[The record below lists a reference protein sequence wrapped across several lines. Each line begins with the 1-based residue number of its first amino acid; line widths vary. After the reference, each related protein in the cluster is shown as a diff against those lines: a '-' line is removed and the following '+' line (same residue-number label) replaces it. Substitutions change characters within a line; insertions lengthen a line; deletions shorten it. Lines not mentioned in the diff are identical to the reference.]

1 MAVTWRAD
9 GMFMFT
15 VSADAPGLLNRTTT
29 MKYIKSTL
37 CTVFATIA
45 GLTACGG
52 ESTVGSTEAA
62 PAINTVTKTVV
73 DAGLVYPYGMT
84 VYHDAS
90 GIESVAVG
98 NTIAG
103 VISSPGGIDG
113 TWICTNGLEKPQ
125 LGEVYR
131 YQFTDKIS
139 KVYAKTY
146 PGFIERSTFF
156 KRPNGVID
164 LYFVENR
171 DGHILRIDESTI
183 ALSQRPIVD
192 QWISTGG
199 ARPYDVKVAD
209 MGGGSGLPDIV
220 YSTYSSNQLVMQRAT
235 DGQLQV
241 LADKMSEN
249 RTVELFTFSG
259 DSYPSVITTGAGALK
274 TNDPNTGWVSVVR
287 NSGGYDFTEHRF
299 DLRGAAYAR
308 LAALNSHRPD
318 ELHLIVSHG
327 MRDQIQD
334 SGEHGLSIYQYF
346 ADTNTISKVSEIQLP
361 YAYRF
366 DLQDLNGNGIQDIVI
381 GGHDGSGVLTVL
393 LSRSGITPTYD
404 VIPIDQGL
412 VAINDVKFGLTKS
425 GVATLYLV
433 ADNGNGC
440 PRKLGGSRLV
450 RYQFA
455 LPVTAE
461 ALQGTKI

>member
-1 MAVTWRAD
+1 
-9 GMFMFT
+9 
-15 VSADAPGLLNRTTT
+15 
-29 MKYIKSTL
+29 MKKLPLTL
-37 CTVFATIA
+37 CLLIATLT
-45 GLTACGG
+45 GLVGCGG
-52 ESTVGSTEAA
+52 GQSISSTSSKTARSA
-62 PAINTVTKTVV
+62 VTKTVV
-73 DAGLVYPYGMT
+73 DASLVYPYGIT
-84 VYHDAS
+84 VYQDRS
-90 GIESVAVG
+90 GIENVILG
-98 NTIAG
+98 NTVAG
-103 VISSPGGIDG
+103 VISSPVGIDG
-113 TWICTNGLEKPQ
+113 TWVCTSGLENPDY
-125 LGEVYR
+125 GELYNYSFADIPSKRYIKSYR
-131 YQFTDKIS
+131 
-139 KVYAKTY
+139 
-146 PGFIERSTFF
+146 GFIERGTSYT
-156 KRPNGVID
+156 RPDGVTD

-171 DGHILRIDESTI
+171 DGHILRIDESFGT
-183 ALSQRPIVD
+183 D
-192 QWISTGG
+192 EWFSTNS
-199 ARPYDVKVAD
+199 ARPYDIKVAD

-220 YSTYSSNQLVMQRAT
+220 YSTYSSNQLVMRRAT
-235 DGQLQV
+235 DQQLQV

-249 RTVELFTFSG
+249 RTVELFTFRG
-259 DSYPSVITTGAGALK
+259 DSYPSVITTGVGALK

-287 NSGGYDFTEHRF
+287 NSGGYKFTEHRF

-318 ELHLIVSHG
+318 ELYLIVSHG

-334 SGEHGLSIYQYF
+334 SGEHGLSIYRYF

-361 YAYRF
+361 YVYRF

-393 LSRSGITPTYD
+393 LSRSGVTPTYD
-404 VIPIDQGL
+404 AIPIDKGL

-425 GVATLYLV
+425 GVATMYLV

-461 ALQGTKI
+461 ELQGTKI